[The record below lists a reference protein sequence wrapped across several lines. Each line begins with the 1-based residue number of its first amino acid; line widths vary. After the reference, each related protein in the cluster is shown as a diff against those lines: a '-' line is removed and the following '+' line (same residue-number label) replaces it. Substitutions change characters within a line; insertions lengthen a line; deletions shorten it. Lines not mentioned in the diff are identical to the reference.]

1 MYVLSTY
8 LHTKPTY
15 LPPGLL
21 HTWQPPK
28 QTSKKWKKKKKKGKK
43 SPTDRFLFPVADS
56 PPARETL
63 LLRATKALATHSHTH
78 YLFSGPD
85 VLLVHVF
92 SARQIVRPG
101 LFPAFLTVLF
111 SARSRARPYR
121 HTSLTLTFLYPTLP
135 YLTLPYRPT
144 YLPVPI

>member
-1 MYVLSTY
+1 MYSVHTY
-8 LHTKPTY
+8 IPNLHTYHPDFCTLGNRQSKPARS
-15 LPPGLL
+15 GG
-21 HTWQPPK
+21 
-28 QTSKKWKKKKKKGKK
+28 KKKKGKK

-92 SARQIVRPG
+92 FARQIVRPG